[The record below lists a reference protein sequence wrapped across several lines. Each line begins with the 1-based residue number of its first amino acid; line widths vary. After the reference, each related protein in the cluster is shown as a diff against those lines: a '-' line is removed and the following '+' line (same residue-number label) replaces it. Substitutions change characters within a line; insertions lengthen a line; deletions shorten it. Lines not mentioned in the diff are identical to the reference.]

1 MLHHKI
7 ELRSS
12 RLAKPSLFPTVP
24 TMASTQTRKT
34 SDAPVCL
41 TLQMLLLSKLSRQM
55 LRMCCL
61 SRHHGRRFVLRDPT
75 VRGELSWSVELLLK
89 HATRIVVI

>member
-1 MLHHKI
+1 
-7 ELRSS
+7 
-12 RLAKPSLFPTVP
+12 
-24 TMASTQTRKT
+24 
-34 SDAPVCL
+34 
-41 TLQMLLLSKLSRQM
+41 M